1 MAGAQTMVMGPIR
14 SGSFGPRSGGCD
26 AALCRH
32 GLRQQIFGLRSSFY
46 GGWDGRRWTGVRS
59 KKKQGGNRGVIVDEL
74 GGHYEEGF
82 DDIHRQLINSF
93 TYKAVRTVL
102 HQLYEMNPP
111 KYIWFYNFVS
121 NNQLKDGTLFLRS
134 LGKEHQELAERVM
147 VTRLHLYG
155 KWIKLKRNF
164 YDVLTKR
171 SLIRGQKCDHAKMY
185 QRISDENLKLMRE
198 RLMETVIWPSE
209 DTNAEHID

>member
-1 MAGAQTMVMGPIR
+1 MR
-14 SGSFGPRSGGCD
+14 
-26 AALCRH
+26 L
-32 GLRQQIFGLRSSFY
+32 
-46 GGWDGRRWTGVRS
+46 
-59 KKKQGGNRGVIVDEL
+59 KKKRERTRFIVDEIA
-74 GGHYEEGF
+74 GQYEESF
-82 DDIHRQLINSF
+82 EDIHGQLINFF

-121 NNQLKDGTLFLRS
+121 NNQVKDGARFLRS

-155 KWIKLKRNF
+155 KWIK
-164 YDVLTKR
+164 
-171 SLIRGQKCDHAKMY
+171 KCDHATMY

-209 DTNAEHID
+209 DTNAENLDS

>member
-1 MAGAQTMVMGPIR
+1 MAGAQTMVIGHIP
-14 SGSFGPRSGGCD
+14 SGFSPRSSSGDLGLCSAPTCRRT
-26 AALCRH
+26 AASPSSVGLC
-32 GLRQQIFGLRSSFY
+32 SSFM
-46 GGWDGRRWTGVRS
+46 GGWVDRWRPAVRS
-59 KKKQGGNRGVIVDEL
+59 KKKRGRSRIIVDEIA
-74 GGHYEEGF
+74 GQYEESF
-82 DDIHRQLINSF
+82 EDIHAHLINFF

-121 NNQLKDGTLFLRS
+121 NNQVKDGARFLRS

-155 KWIKLKRNF
+155 KWIK
-164 YDVLTKR
+164 
-171 SLIRGQKCDHAKMY
+171 KCDHAMMY

-209 DTNAEHID
+209 DTNAENLDS

>member
-1 MAGAQTMVMGPIR
+1 MRP
-14 SGSFGPRSGGCD
+14 
-26 AALCRH
+26 
-32 GLRQQIFGLRSSFY
+32 
-46 GGWDGRRWTGVRS
+46 
-59 KKKQGGNRGVIVDEL
+59 KKKRERTRFIVDEIA
-74 GGHYEEGF
+74 GQYEESF
-82 DDIHRQLINSF
+82 EDIHGQLINFF

-121 NNQLKDGTLFLRS
+121 NNQVKDGARFLRS

-155 KWIKLKRNF
+155 KWIK
-164 YDVLTKR
+164 
-171 SLIRGQKCDHAKMY
+171 KCDHATMY

-209 DTNAEHID
+209 DTNAENLDS

>member
-1 MAGAQTMVMGPIR
+1 MAGTQTMVIGPIP
-14 SGSFGPRSGGCD
+14 SGFSPRSSSCD
-26 AALCRH
+26 LGLCSGPPSRRPAASPSRTGLC
-32 GLRQQIFGLRSSFY
+32 SSFV
-46 GGWDGRRWTGVRS
+46 GGWGDRRRPAVRS
-59 KKKQGGNRGVIVDEL
+59 RKRRERNRFIVDEIA
-74 GGHYEEGF
+74 GQYEESF
-82 DDIHRQLINSF
+82 EDIHGQLINFF

-111 KYIWFYNFVS
+111 KYIWFYNFVT
-121 NNQLKDGTLFLRS
+121 NNQVKDGARFLSS

-155 KWIKLKRNF
+155 KWIK
-164 YDVLTKR
+164 
-171 SLIRGQKCDHAKMY
+171 KCDHAMMY

-209 DTNAEHID
+209 DPNAENLDS